1 MIELIIGLY
10 NVGWGIINTY
20 NYYPLIRCKIQSHEK
35 EKDKVELSS
44 QPKISV
50 LIPAYKERE
59 VLEECVKKLYE
70 ADYPREKLDIIL
82 LTEKD
87 DLETNEIAEKL
98 KEKYQLKHIIVE
110 QTEEPRGKP
119 RALNQGL
126 KYAEGD
132 IVGVIDAEDIISPD
146 LFKKVAYKIKE
157 ENFDAIQGILDMAN
171 DYDGWKNLQFRAEY
185 GYWFRNYLPSLA
197 KVKFPV
203 PLGGTTNFIK
213 REVLEELGGWDAYN
227 VTEDFDLGL
236 RLYNEEKIVG
246 TTYPVTKRKGIFKDK
261 YKVGIFNSVTK
272 EESPI
277 TWGSWIRQRTR
288 WQRGKIQT
296 LKKYIKN
303 PPKGIKKKFHTFMA
317 CFSPHL
323 GPMNLSGIALSMY
336 ALINNVPLPTPIREL
351 TYINLAAIGGYM
363 YMQAKGY
370 LDATKNKNV
379 KHRKIKSLICAVT
392 LPAYWFMQWIAD
404 LRAMKQEYIE
414 KKIFWEK
421 TKHEGRHFQGT

>member
-1 MIELIIGLY
+1 MELIIGLY

-20 NYYPLIRCKIQSHEK
+20 NYYPLIRCKIQNREK

-336 ALINNVPLPTPIREL
+336 ALINNVPLPTPIKEL

-370 LDATKNKNV
+370 LDATKNENV
-379 KHRKIKSLICAVT
+379 KHRKIKALICAVT

-404 LRAMKQEYIE
+404 LRAIKQEYIE

-421 TKHEGRHFQGT
+421 TKHEGRHFKGT